1 MKYRIT
7 MSVEVEARDDRH
19 AYEVAVQLDKL
30 LKAPMVKMAISSE
43 GIRLSGDAIVHQ
55 PQRI

>member
-1 MKYRIT
+1 